1 MLQLL
6 LLFSFFMPLFAE
18 IFSSMAKIKD
28 VLELVQ
34 DYDVKVEFFDNY
46 IRAQEQ
52 YLEYLSEILEVA
64 ENVDQLLS
72 KDLSPEHPAIAFRYF
87 NDLNVIHRLKNKVD
101 VFLDEE
107 RNNMQFDSEE
117 LRDFVAELPTEED
130 LNGTALGI
138 TRLKASYKL
147 NVSDIANGVIAN
159 RPSRPLTL
167 PEILD
172 MIQYTYINFEEV
184 KGGNILKFGLDIL
197 YYLDRTWTQLTEKEV
212 AEILTLQLKI
222 LSFGGCIC
230 THEYKHLLSS
240 LILLDPNASVP
251 SNTHCIS
258 FTRSP
263 DCQYHRE
270 EFALDRILETFYK
283 LCRNEPVNPI
293 AAVVPYLSKQRHLVC
308 KYVHNNHPYIILQPV
323 QIEYLNEDRPT
334 VAILHDVVSRR
345 ERTDLRLHA
354 LDFLKRSTVT
364 TIKGRVPSPNKI
376 SQTMIVENAIVNK
389 YFPSFR
395 QRLLGVTKLASRSF
409 ESLKVSNYGLGGG
422 YTIHLDLLFPAVKHN
437 FTDTTNNRLT
447 TMVTYLTDVENGG
460 ATVFP
465 DLGLRVRPQKG
476 SALMFFNLFRNG
488 TSNNFTKHASCPVLY
503 GEKWIAN
510 QWVLRNGQE
519 FAYKCDL
526 SNEW

>member
-1 MLQLL
+1 MFQLL
-6 LLFSFFMPLFAE
+6 LLFSFFMPLSSE
-18 IFSSMAKIKD
+18 IFSSMAKVKD

-52 YLEYLSEILEVA
+52 YLEYLSQILEVA
-64 ENVDQLLS
+64 ENIDQLLS
-72 KDLSPEHPAIAFRYF
+72 KDLSPEHPAVAFRYF
-87 NDLNVIHRLKNKVD
+87 HDMNVIHRLKNKVD

-107 RNNMQFDSEE
+107 RNNMQFDSKE

-138 TRLKASYKL
+138 TRLKATYKI

-172 MIQYTYINFEEV
+172 MIQYTYINFVE
-184 KGGNILKFGLDIL
+184 
-197 YYLDRTWTQLTEKEV
+197 
-212 AEILTLQLKI
+212 I

-240 LILLDPNASVP
+240 LMLLDPKVDDP
-251 SNTHCIS
+251 SNTNCIS
-258 FTRSP
+258 LTRTP
-263 DCQYHRE
+263 GCQYHRE
-270 EFALDRILETFYK
+270 EFALDRIFETFYK
-283 LCRNEPVNPI
+283 LCRNEAVKPI
-293 AAVVPYLSKQRHLVC
+293 AAVAPYLSQQRHLVC

-323 QIEYLNEDRPT
+323 KIEYLNENRPT

-354 LDFLKRSTVT
+354 LDFLKRATVT
-364 TIKGRVPSPNKI
+364 TKKGQVPSPNKI
-376 SQTMIVENAIVNK
+376 SQTMLVKNAIVNK
-389 YFPSFR
+389 YFPRFR
-395 QRLLGVTKLASRSF
+395 QRLVGVTKLASGSF
-409 ESLKVSNYGLGGG
+409 ESIQVGNYGLGGG
-422 YTIHLDLLFPAVKHN
+422 YNIHLDLLFPGVKHN

-503 GEKWIAN
+503 GDKWIAN